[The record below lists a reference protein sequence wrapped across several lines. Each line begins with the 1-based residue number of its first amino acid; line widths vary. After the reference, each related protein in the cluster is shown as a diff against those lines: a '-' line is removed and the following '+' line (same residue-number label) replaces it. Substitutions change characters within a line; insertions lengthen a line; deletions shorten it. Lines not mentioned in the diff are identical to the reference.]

1 MTERN
6 GIVSSEIGGYIS
18 KLIFKNG
25 KVIEINKN
33 DIVIFVGPNN
43 AGKSQTLKD
52 IYELCESKQPTT
64 VVEDIGIVK
73 YDGELNELLKEISV
87 IDDHGAYQQYSG
99 LRYNFTSYDIS
110 DYKTAK
116 YYGRAREL
124 FVAHLNTMNRLMIS
138 EPANIIARKATKNHP
153 IQYAAFDRRYR
164 EWLSDNF
171 KKAFGKEL
179 IPFTQNGSEIP
190 LCIGEP
196 VKFDQ
201 EFPDEQTRQEEY
213 AKVLDTYEQVQDQ
226 GDGIKSFTGILLYL
240 MLDYYS
246 TFLIDEPESFLHP
259 PQANIM
265 GQIIGGTLRD
275 NQQAFISTHSEE
287 IIKGILEV
295 CPERVKIIRITREEN
310 TNSLSILEST
320 KFNEIWNDPLLKYSN
335 IMTSLFHKDVILCEN
350 DSDCKMYSI
359 IERHLRQ
366 QMGRHS
372 ETFFIHCNGKHRMA
386 KISRALKALDIKVK
400 LIPDIDVLNDEK
412 VFKEIVQAFGVDWN
426 NINKYYKI
434 IAANLHSS
442 KDKIVREDFR
452 KKVLEILNNSD
463 EVILTKSEIK
473 DIGNELRIESKWDEL
488 KKRGIVALPS
498 GDASEA
504 FDKIDTI
511 LKGAGIFLVTVGEL
525 ECFVKQVG
533 GHGPDWTN
541 SVLDKYPDLDNEV
554 YEDIKKFMKKVCDI

>member
-64 VVEDIGIVK
+64 VVEDIEIVK

-138 EPANIIARKATKNHP
+138 ESAMIIPRKATKNHP

-164 EWLSDNF
+164 KWLSTNF

-213 AKVLDTYEQVQDQ
+213 AKVLDTYEQVQNQ

-287 IIKGILEV
+287 IISVIAK
-295 CPERVKIIRITREEN
+295 EEIYG
-310 TNSLSILEST
+310 SV
-320 KFNEIWNDPLLKYSN
+320 W
-335 IMTSLFHKDVILCEN
+335 
-350 DSDCKMYSI
+350 
-359 IERHLRQ
+359 
-366 QMGRHS
+366 
-372 ETFFIHCNGKHRMA
+372 
-386 KISRALKALDIKVK
+386 KISGLL
-400 LIPDIDVLNDEK
+400 
-412 VFKEIVQAFGVDWN
+412 W
-426 NINKYYKI
+426 
-434 IAANLHSS
+434 
-442 KDKIVREDFR
+442 KDK
-452 KKVLEILNNSD
+452 K
-463 EVILTKSEIK
+463 
-473 DIGNELRIESKWDEL
+473 RI
-488 KKRGIVALPS
+488 R
-498 GDASEA
+498 
-504 FDKIDTI
+504 
-511 LKGAGIFLVTVGEL
+511 
-525 ECFVKQVG
+525 
-533 GHGPDWTN
+533 N
-541 SVLDKYPDLDNEV
+541 Y
-554 YEDIKKFMKKVCDI
+554 